1 MRRPIVAANFKM
13 HLTGPEVVA
22 HAEALVAALAGVDD
36 VEVVVAPPF
45 PALERA
51 ARALEGSPVR
61 LAAQNVHAEPRGA
74 FTGEVSVEMLAEVG
88 CRYTIVGH
96 SERRAL
102 FRETDAEVSAKAAAL
117 LAGGIRPI
125 LCLGE
130 SLAQR
135 EADQT
140 RTVVAAQLEGSLAGV
155 PGDRIPEL
163 VIAYEPVW
171 AIGTGRTAT
180 PELAQEV
187 HAAIRE
193 QLERSHGAAAAG
205 IRILYGG
212 SVKPDN
218 AAELAA
224 LRLDPDTRASAEAL
238 LHDIESLEAVAQ
250 DEGMLLL
257 CLRMAAMSKAG
268 SGILAPMIRGKLTL
282 LDEDRGY

>member
-218 AAELAA
+218 AAELMAQADIDGA
-224 LRLDPDTRASAEAL
+224 LVGGASLDPASFASIVRAAS
-238 LHDIESLEAVAQ
+238 S
-250 DEGMLLL
+250 
-257 CLRMAAMSKAG
+257 R
-268 SGILAPMIRGKLTL
+268 
-282 LDEDRGY
+282 